1 MCYPCL
7 LSQRSTTFCRS
18 QCSGLKG
25 PAQLA
30 RQVLPW
36 PSPVH
41 HAEERSRKVH
51 TCSIAQEEASDC
63 LWLPKLPWRLQPLT
77 CYSGDITLRCSL
89 MSQMLTFQLLLHCIL
104 SRHALLS
111 KALWKWQQSFLS
123 PATSLSQYKNLLAG
137 KPFCSQENFKSGLSM
152 CTSHCTQ
159 DTELSVFIFHCT

>member
-1 MCYPCL
+1 MCNPCL
-7 LSQRSTTFCRS
+7 LSQRSITFCQS

-51 TCSIAQEEASDC
+51 TCRIVQEEASDC
-63 LWLPKLPWRLQPLT
+63 HWLPKLPWRLQPLT
-77 CYSGDITLRCSL
+77 CYSGDIILRCSL

-104 SRHALLS
+104 SRHAPSPRLS
-111 KALWKWQQSFLS
+111 ENDNSHFLALPPVLVNIKI
-123 PATSLSQYKNLLAG
+123 
-137 KPFCSQENFKSGLSM
+137 C
-152 CTSHCTQ
+152 
-159 DTELSVFIFHCT
+159 